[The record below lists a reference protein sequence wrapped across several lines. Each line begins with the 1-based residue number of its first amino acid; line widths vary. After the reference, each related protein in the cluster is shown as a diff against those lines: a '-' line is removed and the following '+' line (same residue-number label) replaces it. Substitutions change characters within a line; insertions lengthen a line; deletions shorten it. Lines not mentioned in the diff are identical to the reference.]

1 MRMHMMDRQMMMMWR
16 GRRRGRGQRLLL
28 QHVTLTIVGI
38 AGLQIRLHLVQTD
51 AATAEQIGSGIF
63 AIAIIQV
70 QVRPMVARRGVP
82 HQHRRRQMPIE
93 MAALLLVL
101 LLLVLRFANE
111 EDDDARDSSRRRAY
125 IIASSSIL
133 QRIVV
138 EKRGEGHTNQ
148 HRHRLD
154 APYEACKAEVKRD
167 ISSD

>member
-1 MRMHMMDRQMMMMWR
+1 MMMMWR
-16 GRRRGRGQRLLL
+16 GRGRGKRLL

-38 AGLQIRLHLVQTD
+38 AGQQIRLHLIQTN

-93 MAALLLVL
+93 IAALLM
-101 LLLVLRFANE
+101 LLVLRLANE

-133 QRIVV
+133 QRIVIQ
-138 EKRGEGHTNQ
+138 KRGEGHTNQ
-148 HRHRLD
+148 HGHRLD

-167 ISSD
+167 IKSD